1 MMALGSA
8 ELITEREVRANFA
21 RVSHSTLWRWRRDGV
36 FPKPIRVGPR
46 RTFCRHGQYH
56 RLGCSST
63 NRTRL
68 QPRGGEMSGAK
79 VIKFGVRPSGLGQAH
94 RKRVSAGGPMVAA
107 SR

>member
-1 MMALGSA
+1 MMALDSA
-8 ELITEREVRANFA
+8 GLITEHEVWANSA
-21 RVSHSTLWRWRRDGV
+21 RVSHSTLLRWCRDGV

-46 RTFCRHGQYH
+46 RTFCRMANITAWAA
-56 RLGCSST
+56 SST
-63 NRTRL
+63 DRTRL